1 MRPQKLVVAVLLAA
15 GALLVAGTAVAQS
28 GLDPGAYSS
37 HQYVDAES
45 PAVQTAPLT
54 TISRLD
60 FRLMGLAML
69 WSQLAWAPA
78 SPMRMPSM
86 LALVAPGD
94 RRWGLR

>member
-1 MRPQKLVVAVLLAA
+1 MRSRKLLIAALSCALSVLFVGAA
-15 GALLVAGTAVAQS
+15 NAQS
-28 GLDPGAYSS
+28 TLDPTNTSS